1 MAFPVLRQNTERTFI
16 VSGKRSLCE
25 NKSQNA
31 KKKPPMNAML
41 KRVSGK
47 ADQSSLSPSAS
58 AADDCALYY
67 SGLAIA
73 QVIETLSGE
82 LVLTSDDIETHVR
95 ELAGKFQNMALA
107 ARAQTETVEGLM
119 SSVQKIELDGE
130 SIPLADLSAG
140 LSQTLTD
147 LVDKINQL
155 TARGSAMSLALA
167 DVQAEI
173 KSMQASITQIER
185 INKQTK
191 LLSLNA
197 KIEAARAGAA
207 GRGFAVVA
215 TEIGDLA
222 GAVNTLSDTVKKQI
236 LTVSDGVLRSGSL
249 LREISAIEMSE
260 ENVNAQTR
268 IKAMMGCLVDRN
280 AAVADALHKTAVSSQ
295 GMEQA
300 VSGAIVGMQ
309 FQDRVMQQIQNVN
322 GALAIIGRAATS
334 LAAQS
339 PGTPVASASE
349 VVDAILREVAGA
361 LSLGAMR
368 DRFAAA
374 TKLKGESA
382 PKNTGV
388 AATPAD
394 VELF

>member
-1 MAFPVLRQNTERTFI
+1 
-16 VSGKRSLCE
+16 
-25 NKSQNA
+25 
-31 KKKPPMNAML
+31 MNATL

-95 ELAGKFQNMALA
+95 ELSGKFQNMASA
-107 ARAQTETVEGLM
+107 ARAQTQTVEGLM

-249 LREISAIEMSE
+249 LREISSIEMSE

-280 AAVADALHKTAVSSQ
+280 AAVAEALHKTAVSSQ
-295 GMEQA
+295 EMEQA

-309 FQDRVMQQIQNVN
+309 FQDRVMQQLQNVN

-374 TKLKGESA
+374 THLKGESA
-382 PKNTGV
+382 PKDTSV
-388 AATPAD
+388 AAAPAD